1 MLDVPQR
8 ERPGHTQAKPRGED
22 ERAKLQR
29 NRCAESART
38 RRDQRSDPDEA
49 ERQRRGHDL
58 DGSQHSRDDQP
69 DDPSS
74 HRGGSEALMTLRSD
88 SIPVRALAHYHKT
101 GAVRPS
107 FNGGRHL
114 LSSRGELVVWHVG
127 QHVLPDR
134 EIHAARLEHPR
145 GPRHKPDVEV
155 RAAITPA
162 VQMHAS
168 HIALSQDGP
177 LYLAAYPAEVR
188 GLTGGHIRKRIE
200 VLPAG

>member
-1 MLDVPQR
+1 MLNVPQR
-8 ERPGHTQAKPRGED
+8 ERPSHTKAEPRGED

-29 NRCAESART
+29 DGCTESPCPRC
-38 RRDQRSDPDEA
+38 DQRSDPDQA
-49 ERQRRGHDL
+49 ERERRGHDF

-74 HRGGSEALMTLRSD
+74 HRGGSEALMTLSCD
-88 SIPVRALAHYHKT
+88 SIAVRALTHHHKT

-114 LSSRGELVVWHVG
+114 LSRRGEFLVRHVRE
-127 QHVLPDR
+127 HVLPNWQ
-134 EIHAARLEHPR
+134 IHTASLQHPR

-155 RAAITPA
+155 RAAVTPA
-162 VQMHAS
+162 VQVHTS
-168 HIALSQDGP
+168 HIALGQDGT

-188 GLTGGHIRKRIE
+188 RLTGGHVRERIE
-200 VLPAG
+200 MLPAG